1 MPSVWIPL
9 VEAAAYGW
17 PCCELLPAVDLRS
30 HAALVRHTA
39 HMDRR
44 DVPQSQDNFLTE
56 RLSLRPWQVA
66 DAAFHRRL
74 WEERDERVPARR
86 RITADGHPT
95 VAEMQDWLRAYEPT
109 PAPGLFVVEQIATP
123 GAVGYCGLVENSVG
137 HPEEPELAFEFLR
150 DYWGRGFATE
160 ASRVI
165 VDHAAVV
172 GYDYLASTVREW
184 NTASLKVLDK
194 LGFEFTGERKH
205 DAVHGD
211 SILLRRRL

>member
-1 MPSVWIPL
+1 MPSVWS
-9 VEAAAYGW
+9 
-17 PCCELLPAVDLRS
+17 PAVLAADPGWLLIRS
-30 HAALVRHTA
+30 SDPPLRHTA

-44 DVPQSQDNFLTE
+44 DVPHSQGSFRTE

-86 RITADGHPT
+86 RISPDGHPT

-109 PAPGLFVVEQIATP
+109 PGPGLFVVEQIATP

-150 DYWGRGFATE
+150 DHWGRGFATE
-160 ASRVI
+160 ASRAI
-165 VDHAAVV
+165 VDRAAAI
-172 GYDYLASTVREW
+172 GYVYLASTVREW
-184 NTASLKVLDK
+184 NTASFKVLDK
-194 LGFEFTGERKH
+194 LGFELTGEREH

-211 SILLRRRL
+211 SLLLRKRL